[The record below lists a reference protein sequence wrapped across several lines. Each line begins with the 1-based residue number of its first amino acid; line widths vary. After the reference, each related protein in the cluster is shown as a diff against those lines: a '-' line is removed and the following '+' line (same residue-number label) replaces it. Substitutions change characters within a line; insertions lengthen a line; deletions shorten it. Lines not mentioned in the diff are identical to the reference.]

1 MTTSNSVTLKTIN
14 SQSSKCE
21 AQATKLETKIKTIN
35 NRPIKQVRSTSALSD
50 QQYPKRTPSF
60 QYHHLQ
66 SPPLHPIQHHHHQ
79 SPTPSFGAKRLSP
92 LPRGFRGCG
101 RNRRPDADLYKPL
114 PIQNYWQPSTPRLY
128 ITKKPPRWIQKA
140 YKGRRLP
147 TFPPGLGQYHRH
159 KCV

>member
-14 SQSSKCE
+14 GQSSKCE

-35 NRPIKQVRSTSALSD
+35 KRQIEQSAKHERPNQQTKPETIKNRPIKQVRSTSALSD

-92 LPRGFRGCG
+92 LPRGFRGCR

-114 PIQNYWQPSTPRLY
+114 PLQN
-128 ITKKPPRWIQKA
+128 
-140 YKGRRLP
+140 
-147 TFPPGLGQYHRH
+147 H
-159 KCV
+159 